1 MVNLAKGFDELGA
14 GLLRQVDI
22 GGRAY
27 EGAMVKEGEARA
39 ESRALSAE
47 RRAKTALLD
56 TEARRE
62 RAAIR
67 GEIRRADEWDRQQL
81 SLEETTKRSELRGD
95 TRFTQRL
102 KEEGVA
108 RLGLLE
114 DELDLRQKQWQDQYD
129 IKSTATIEAAEDKA
143 KITALK
149 LRYEK
154 AQSAYESLV
163 KEFGGDPT
171 SEGFKYA
178 YRAQQDAL
186 QAWNDFSQVS
196 GLKMQINPEIDRL
209 HIRTVQAVFAEVAQ
223 SIRTDEEWEDF
234 VKALQQ
240 QKGGALEDAEKTI
253 SDAVKDLGITLPK
266 KEREKMVVSVIESF
280 IKSPNIRDGGNGD
293 VTDPKDPPVGLEE
306 KSPVTPNPTTEG
318 IEKVQG
324 SLSEQLSTIESQIP
338 ELENQYKS
346 VSEQRAKEKAA
357 YNHSGLLR
365 RIFEGGMQ
373 VNEVQS
379 AYKNNPDLFKDG
391 KGDAISLDRALRI
404 WATNQTF
411 SALQIKIR
419 DLKNRAAEIKIEIQ
433 KYENLG
439 ATPQAS
445 NMMGSKNRGMI
456 AAVDQGISP
465 QEFAYWEPEATDARA
480 KAMQRTA

>member
-1 MVNLAKGFDELGA
+1 MVNWAKGLDELGA
-14 GLLRQVDI
+14 GLLRQADI
-22 GGRAY
+22 GNRAY
-27 EGAMVKEGEARA
+27 EGAMTKEAEARA

-47 RRAKTALLD
+47 RRAANRALSAERRAKTELLAAE
-56 TEARRE
+56 TR
-62 RAAIR
+62 RAA
-67 GEIRRADEWDRQQL
+67 EWDRQEAAREKAQI
-81 SLEETTKRSELRGD
+81 RADLRGD

-129 IKSTATIEAAEDKA
+129 IKSAAKIEAAEDKA

-163 KEFGGDPT
+163 KEFGADP
-171 SEGFKYA
+171 SGEGFKYA

-186 QAWNDFSQVS
+186 QAWNDYATSS
-196 GLKMQINPEIDRL
+196 GLEMQVNPEIDRL
-209 HIRTVQAVFAEVAQ
+209 HIRTVQAVFAEVAL
-223 SIRTDEEWEDF
+223 SIRTGEEWEDF

-293 VTDPKDPPVGLEE
+293 ITDPKDDLLEE
-306 KSPVTPNPTTEG
+306 EPPVTPNATTEG

-357 YNHSGLLR
+357 YNHSSVLR
-365 RIFEGGMQ
+365 RIFESGMP

-404 WATNQTF
+404 WATNQQF
-411 SALQIKIR
+411 GALQIKIR
-419 DLKNRAAEIKIEIQ
+419 DLKNREQEIKIEIQ
-433 KYENLG
+433 KYGNLG

-465 QEFAYWEPEATDARA
+465 QEFAYWEPGPTDARA

>member
-67 GEIRRADEWDRQQL
+67 EGIRRADEWDRQQL

-293 VTDPKDPPVGLEE
+293 VTDPKDDQLEE

>member
-1 MVNLAKGFDELGA
+1 MVNWAKGLDELGA
-14 GLLRQVDI
+14 GLLRQAKI
-22 GGRAY
+22 GNRAY
-27 EGAMVKEGEARA
+27 EGAMIKEAEARA
-39 ESRALSAE
+39 ADRALSAE
-47 RRAKTALLD
+47 RRALIRQKDAET
-56 TEARRE
+56 R
-62 RAAIR
+62 RAA
-67 GEIRRADEWDRQQL
+67 EWDRQQL

-95 TRFTQRL
+95 TRFTERL
-102 KEEGVA
+102 KEEGIA

-114 DELDLRQKQWQDQYD
+114 DELDLRQKQWQEQYD
-129 IKSTATIEAAEDKA
+129 IKSTDTIEAAEDKA
-143 KITALK
+143 RITALK

-186 QAWNDFSQVS
+186 QAWNDFSQAS
-196 GLKMQINPEIDRL
+196 GLEMQVNPEIDRL
-209 HIRTVQAVFAEVAQ
+209 HIRTVQAVFAEVAL
-223 SIRTDEEWEDF
+223 SIRTGEEWEDF

-293 VTDPKDPPVGLEE
+293 ITDPKDDLLEE
-306 KSPVTPNPTTEG
+306 KTPVTPNATTEG

-357 YNHSGLLR
+357 YNHSSVLR
-365 RIFEGGMQ
+365 RIFESGMP

-404 WATNQTF
+404 WATNQQF
-411 SALQIKIR
+411 GALQIKIR
-419 DLKNRAAEIKIEIQ
+419 DLKNREQEIKIEIQ
-433 KYENLG
+433 KYGNLG

-465 QEFAYWEPEATDARA
+465 QEFAYWEPGPTDARA